1 MLNMAHMC
9 RGDTEKRDAKKRASG
24 SQQKGRESEILAGIP
39 PEKIRLSPD
48 ALLRGRT
55 IGCVHACS
63 HCVCVCVCVCVYI
76 YIYR

>member
-63 HCVCVCVCVCVYI
+63 HCVCVCVYI
-76 YIYR
+76 YIYIDR